1 MVLGDAKVM
10 SDLGPVFGENLTGSE
25 VRYLMKYEWARFAD
39 DILWRRSKLGLTFSA
54 KDRETLS
61 VFMAPAADELA

>member
-1 MVLGDAKVM
+1 
-10 SDLGPVFGENLTGSE
+10 
-25 VRYLMKYEWARFAD
+25 MKYEWARFAD

-61 VFMAPAADELA
+61 VFMARAADELA